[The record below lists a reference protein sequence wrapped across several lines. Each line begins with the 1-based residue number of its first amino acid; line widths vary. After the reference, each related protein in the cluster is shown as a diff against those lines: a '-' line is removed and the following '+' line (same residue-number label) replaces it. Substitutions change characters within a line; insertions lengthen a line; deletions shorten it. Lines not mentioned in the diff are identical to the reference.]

1 LDKGRQM
8 VEKEA
13 GARQKQIDLIKS
25 KQKGKK

>member
-1 LDKGRQM
+1 M